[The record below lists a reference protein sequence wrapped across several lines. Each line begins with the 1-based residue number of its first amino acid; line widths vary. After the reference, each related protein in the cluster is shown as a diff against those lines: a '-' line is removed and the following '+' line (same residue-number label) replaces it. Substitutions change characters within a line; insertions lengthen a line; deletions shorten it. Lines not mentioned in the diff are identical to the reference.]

1 MNTPPD
7 LEAFVGLIYVLLA
20 AIVTAVIDVFRRYV
34 KHRLD
39 LYEATHPIPK
49 NDTEEEKEDKDKDA

>member
-7 LEAFVGLIYVLLA
+7 LEAFVGLIYVLFA
-20 AIVTAVIDVFRRYV
+20 AIVTAVIDVFRRYI

-39 LYEATHPIPK
+39 LYEANHPIPK
-49 NDTEEEKEDKDKDA
+49 GATEEETEDKDA